1 MAVLKK
7 SLCRY
12 GSPVN
17 IEANVDIAYKVH
29 RQAELFKFCLEFI
42 NSLAWLVSAER
53 DPGLDSLKASLHA
66 KHANFPSPQIGY
78 NGNFYTTMAAVTRRI
93 RILVHRRLSA
103 GRQMVDWPLHLVE
116 PGLLSDS

>member
-1 MAVLKK
+1 MAALKK

-17 IEANVDIAYKVH
+17 IEANVDIAHQVH
-29 RQAELFKFCLEFI
+29 RQAELFKFCLGFI

-53 DPGLDSLKASLHA
+53 DPGLDCLKASLHA
-66 KHANFPSPQIGY
+66 KNANFPSPQIGY
-78 NGNFYTTMAAVTRRI
+78 NGIFYTTMAAVTRRI
-93 RILVHRRLSA
+93 RILVCRRLSA

>member
-1 MAVLKK
+1 MAELKK

-17 IEANVDIAYKVH
+17 IEANVDIAYQVH
-29 RQAELFKFCLEFI
+29 GQAELFKICLEFI

-53 DPGLDSLKASLHA
+53 DPGLDSLKASLR
-66 KHANFPSPQIGY
+66 ANFPSPQIGY
-78 NGNFYTTMAAVTRRI
+78 NGIFYTTMAAVTRRI
-93 RILVHRRLSA
+93 RILVCRRLSA